1 MMSETIGVVGGLG
14 PYAGIDLCRK
24 VFDLTAAESDQ
35 QHLDL
40 VMVSLPASVPD
51 RTEFL
56 LGEPV
61 ENPAAGI
68 VKVLRRLERAGA
80 RVVGMP
86 CNTAHAA
93 PIFDRVLDELREA
106 GSEVRLLHMIREVS
120 SHLRARHPSVRKVGL
135 LATTGTVTTGVY
147 DAAIEP
153 TGVEVI
159 RPDDGVQQ
167 GRVHPA
173 IYDRAFGIKARMGAV
188 TDESRSRIEAALDHL
203 VERGAEAVILGCTE
217 LPLALPHLAPRDVPL
232 LDSTEILAR
241 ALIREAA
248 PDRLRE

>member
-1 MMSETIGVVGGLG
+1 MSETIGVIGGLG

-24 VFDLTAAESDQ
+24 VFDRTAASRDQ
-35 QHLDL
+35 EHLDL
-40 VMVSLPASVPD
+40 VMVSLPSAVPD
-51 RTEFL
+51 RTEYL

-68 VKVLRRLERAGA
+68 VKVIRKLEAAGA

-93 PIFDRVLDELREA
+93 PIFDRILDELRSS
-106 GSEVRLLHMIREVS
+106 GSQVRLLHMIREVAAY
-120 SHLRARHPSVRKVGL
+120 LREDHPAVRRVGL

-153 TGVEVI
+153 SGVQVV

-167 GRVHPA
+167 EQVHPA
-173 IYDRAFGIKARMGAV
+173 IYDRDFGIKSCQGAV
-188 TDESRSRIEAALDHL
+188 TDVSRARLEQALDHL
-203 VERGAEAVILGCTE
+203 ESKGAEAVILGCTE
-217 LPLALPHLAPRDVPL
+217 LPLALPFLAPRDLPL
-232 LDSTEILAR
+232 LDSTEILAG